1 MAAQPFSKGSKQ
13 TIKKRL
19 SRVFCGFMDSYQGN
33 SYAKAKIHSSGK
45 RVEGFGFSVPVKEQ
59 LGEQNC

>member
-1 MAAQPFSKGSKQ
+1 
-13 TIKKRL
+13 
-19 SRVFCGFMDSYQGN
+19 MDSYQGN

-45 RVEGFGFSVPVKEQ
+45 KVEGFGFSVPVKEQ